1 MGQRITIQIRNKI
14 ANCLT
19 ELPVV
24 CGNSDYEVEFDFDS
38 EWDGHSL
45 KTAVFTSN
53 GKSYQKVFDGNVCDM
68 PAFENTLIVWVGV
81 FAGAIDDGTLSTSTP
96 ALVRCIP
103 CITDGDAIPAPPPD
117 DVYNQII
124 KMLEDT
130 NDAVE
135 EMVELAN
142 RLDLLWENAS
152 LMSDFGETSIKLPV
166 ARDYESYV
174 ILCSMR
180 KSDGRPTTIGG
191 VALRSKEPGGVHRN
205 KIGVLTGG
213 GWGAR
218 NLYIETQD
226 EYIDFQF
233 HATSIFLVKACTYR
247 TYSND
252 YCIPFRIYGIKKAG
266 EE

>member
-103 CITDGDAIPAPPPD
+103 CIMDGDAIPAPPSD
-117 DVYNQII
+117 GVYNQIVSLCG
-124 KMLEDT
+124 K
-130 NDAVE
+130 AVE
-135 EMVELAN
+135 MAKSVEQRAN
-142 RLDLLWENAS
+142 N
-152 LMSDFGETSIKLPV
+152 GEF
-166 ARDYESYV
+166 
-174 ILCSMR
+174 
-180 KSDGRPTTIGG
+180 DGKPGKDADTPTVEIIDG
-191 VALRSKEPGGVHRN
+191 
-205 KIGVLTGG
+205 I
-213 GWGAR
+213 
-218 NLYIETQD
+218 LYI
-226 EYIDFQF
+226 
-233 HATSIFLVKACTYR
+233 K
-247 TYSND
+247 
-252 YCIPFRIYGIKKAG
+252 
-266 EE
+266 